1 MLDINLLRVMK
12 VRKDYMHLIPVITK
26 EALGAETKIMLKAYE
41 KYFTKFEDH
50 SRVRWDLF
58 VPRFRAWNTD
68 MSEAHFAQF
77 AAIIK
82 QAAIDCDEGTRNGL
96 MQDLQEIGLA
106 TKVANLAEQ
115 YAAGDLPDI
124 AEHIGEAVSAYRLS
138 TGIKLAR
145 WIDDDIN
152 RLLQDEMNQAG
163 LKWRLAELNRS
174 MRPLRDGDF
183 GIVAARPDKG
193 KTTLLASEA
202 TFMASQLPKDQN
214 ILWLNN
220 EGLGTRIVPRLYQA
234 ALGIKMPEM
243 LKMSSEGTLVDAYR
257 NVVGR
262 LDRIR
267 VTDIHGWQ
275 ISHVESVIEQSN
287 AGLVIFDMVDNI
299 RGFGNESRT
308 DLVLERMY
316 QRVREL
322 CVKYKF
328 AGLATSQISNDGDG
342 EMFPTLGM
350 LKDSKTGKQGSCDF
364 QLMIGSSNDPNLQS
378 ARWLSLPKNKL
389 RTSFGAGDPR
399 AEVAFKPMI
408 ARYEDIT

>member
-12 VRKDYMHLIPVITK
+12 VKKDYMSLIPVITK
-26 EALGAETKIMLKAYE
+26 EALGTETNIMLAAYG
-41 KYFTKFEDH
+41 KYFNKFEDH
-50 SRVRWDLF
+50 DRIRWELF
-58 VPRFRAWNTD
+58 VPRFKAWHTD

-82 QAAIDCDEGTRNGL
+82 RVIVDCDQSTRNGL

-124 AEHIGEAVSAYRLS
+124 STHIGEAIDTYKMSI
-138 TGIKLAR
+138 GIKLAH

-152 RLLQDEMNQAG
+152 DLLQDEQNQAG
-163 LKWRLAELNRS
+163 LKWRLGTLNRS
-174 MRPLRDGDF
+174 MRPLRGGDF
-183 GIVAARPDKG
+183 GIIAGRPDKG
-193 KTTLLASEA
+193 KTTFLASEV
-202 TFMASQLPKDQN
+202 TFMASQLEPDQN

-220 EGLGTRIVPRLYQA
+220 EGPGTRIIPRMYQS
-234 ALGIKMPEM
+234 ALGINMHDI
-243 LKMSSEGTLVDAYR
+243 LKMSTENTLVDAYR
-257 NVVGR
+257 GLVGR

-275 ISHVESVIEQSN
+275 ISQVEALVEQSN

-308 DLVLERMY
+308 DLVLEKMY

-322 CVKYKF
+322 CVKYNF
-328 AGLATSQISNDGDG
+328 VGLATSQISNEGDG

-350 LKDSKTGKQGSCDF
+350 LKDSKTGKQGACDF
-364 QLMIGSSNDPNLQS
+364 QLMIGASNDPNLQS

-389 RTSFGAGDPR
+389 RTSFGPGDPR
-399 AEVAFKPMI
+399 EEVLFKPML
-408 ARYEDIT
+408 ARYEDVV